1 VRVILVPVDNG
12 FLHVCA
18 YDSFIQ
24 PHWLPV
30 YYRIQYKLCLLM
42 YYSVSHQ
49 HCPAYIGDMVQS
61 VATSIPTVK
70 VRSPVFHMPNVRR
83 RRTKN

>member
-1 VRVILVPVDNG
+1 
-12 FLHVCA
+12 
-18 YDSFIQ
+18 
-24 PHWLPV
+24 
-30 YYRIQYKLCLLM
+30 M

-83 RRTKN
+83 RRTKNSYETWGACVLSFRTFGVKYTATASQYP